1 MLSLGGIIYAMH
13 ICSDIEKLFI
23 LLPNLRQTS
32 RTYFKNE
39 ASDAVVVHKLCLENK
54 FFLVQSTIS
63 FFSILSF
70 TRDVQM
76 MCKNQSQSGS
86 SSRQSM
92 TLVCVVCVVRLC
104 SLAATGV
111 ATAIR
116 HCASRL
122 EWNLGPVPSKA

>member
-63 FFSILSF
+63 FFSILSSF

-76 MCKNQSQSGS
+76 MCKNQSQSES
-86 SSRQSM
+86 SSRQSI
-92 TLVCVVCVVRLC
+92 TLAYGVCCLFVLTSGYWC
-104 SLAATGV
+104 
-111 ATAIR
+111 R
-116 HCASRL
+116 HCYKNSD
-122 EWNLGPVPSKA
+122 PYPSL